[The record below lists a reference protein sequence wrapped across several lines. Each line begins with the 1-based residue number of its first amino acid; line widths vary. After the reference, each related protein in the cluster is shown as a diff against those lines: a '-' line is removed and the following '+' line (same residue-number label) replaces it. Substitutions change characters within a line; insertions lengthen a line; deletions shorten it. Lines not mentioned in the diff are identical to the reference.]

1 MAKNDNL
8 TDLLADIADAIRAKK
23 GTTNKINPQD
33 FSSEI
38 ASISTGGVDKPEIS
52 PNELTFYDYD
62 GTILHSYTYDEF
74 MGYGFL
80 YFPSLP
86 TSKGLICQ
94 RWNNAGLSFS
104 AHREYGHK
112 ASGATYITDD
122 GKTRLYIRLLGEL
135 RTSVPLYFT
144 QTVANGVTIDWGDG
158 SATQTVSGT
167 GNVDT
172 SHTYADVGDYVITLD
187 VADGCTMSLG
197 RSSSYFVFGQVSSKR
212 FRDILRKV
220 EIGKNVTQILGYAFY
235 YCHELE
241 YITIPESVTSI
252 GSSAFRYCYSLRH
265 INLPPNL
272 TSLGTYAFSDCYSLR
287 TAVVNN
293 SLKTLSSYAFYYC
306 YSLSSIS
313 FLNISSIPSS
323 VCQECYSLARAS
335 FGPYLNSVSS
345 YAFRNCYS
353 LTKAYLKCSSIN
365 ANAYNGCVGMALF
378 DFSACTAVPSLANT
392 NAFTSV
398 PSDCKIIV
406 PDDLYDTWKAATNW
420 STYASMIVKASEFN
434 G

>member
-8 TDLLADIADAIRAKK
+8 TDLLTDIADAIRAKK
-23 GTTNKINPQD
+23 GTTNKINPQN

-38 ASISTGGVDKPEIS
+38 ASISTSGVDKPEIS

-74 MGYGFL
+74 LGYGL
-80 YFPSLP
+80 SYSPSLP

-94 RWNNAGLSFS
+94 QWNNSGL
-104 AHREYGHK
+104 ALTNNIKYGHK
-112 ASGATYITDD
+112 ESGAIYITDD

-167 GNVDT
+167 GNVNT

-197 RSSSYFVFGQVSSKR
+197 RNSSYFVFGQVSSKR

-220 EIGKNVTQILGYAFY
+220 EIGKNVTQILAYAFY

-241 YITIPESVTSI
+241 YITIPTNVTSI

-265 INLPPNL
+265 INLPPRM
-272 TSLGTYAFSDCYSLR
+272 SSIGTYAFSECYSLR
-287 TAVVNN
+287 TAVVNMN
-293 SLKTLSSYAFYYC
+293 LDELSSYAFYYC

-313 FLNISSIPSS
+313 LPYITSLPTS
-323 VCQECYSLARAS
+323 VFQECYSLARAS

-365 ANAYNGCVGMALF
+365 TNAYNGCVGMALF
-378 DFSACTAVPSLANT
+378 DFSACAAVPSLANT

-420 STYASMIVKASEFN
+420 STYASRIVKASEFN